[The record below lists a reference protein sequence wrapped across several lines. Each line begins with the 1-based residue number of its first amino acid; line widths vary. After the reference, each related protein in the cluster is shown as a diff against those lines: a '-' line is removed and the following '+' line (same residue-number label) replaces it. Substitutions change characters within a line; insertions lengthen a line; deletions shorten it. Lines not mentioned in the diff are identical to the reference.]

1 MVPMLEALQN
11 VNVMTQSFL
20 PIYKRPKYLPTQ
32 FICFEGSIARFNLM
46 GHDS

>member
-1 MVPMLEALQN
+1 MLEALQN

-32 FICFEGSIARFNLM
+32 FICFEGNIAMFNLM
-46 GHDS
+46 GRDL